1 MRIIYIPRRSVVI
14 DVPTVTT
21 NSVTSITST
30 TAVSGGNVTSDGG
43 AEVTEYGV
51 EWSLTSD
58 FSSLSGYTSDGSGLG
73 SFVSDLT
80 GLSSNTLYYV
90 RAYAVN
96 STGTGYGGT
105 ESFTS
110 DVALTEPIVSTYS
123 ATSVGSTF
131 ATYNGSVDD
140 DGGSAVTIRGFVII
154 RASLGD
160 PSVTNYDTLTNNG
173 TGVGSYSTSEFGLL
187 RNTNYAYRAYALNS
201 TGYGYGGIEYFT
213 TLP

>member
-21 NSVTSITST
+21 DSVTSITST

-80 GLSSNTLYYV
+80 GLSPNTLYYV

-96 STGTGYGGT
+96 SAGTGYGGT

-110 DVALTEPIVSTYS
+110 EAAGTLAQMFIQYVYPILRNS
-123 ATSVGSTF
+123 AEVTCEVRT
-131 ATYNGSVDD
+131 
-140 DGGSAVTIRGFVII
+140 DGGSTVTERGAEWSLYSDFSSIYGSDSSGSGTGTYSINMTGLSASTTYYV
-154 RASLGD
+154 RAYGINSVGTAYS
-160 PSVTNYDTLTNNG
+160 SVT
-173 TGVGSYSTSEFGLL
+173 S
-187 RNTNYAYRAYALNS
+187 
-201 TGYGYGGIEYFT
+201 FT
-213 TLP
+213 TTP